1 MPEILTVD
9 ELADLLKMSR
19 RQIYSMTE
27 KRTRTGPMGEHPL
40 PVLRINGNLRFSR
53 EAITEWLQRLEKAA

>member
-1 MPEILTVD
+1 MCEILTVD
-9 ELADLLKMSR
+9 ELAALLKMTR

-27 KRTRTGPMGEHPL
+27 QRTRNGNMRDHPL

-53 EAITEWLQRLEKAA
+53 QAVTEWLQKLEKAA